1 MRAEFER
8 EHTGDS
14 SKVHDKFVEQ
24 TITRQ
29 RSAIPLYPKECNVV
43 TWMKWPRNCW
53 IQKVEKG
60 IPLKKKEIVEMK
72 PRARGMLEKEQVTC
86 KFLLVFRAG
95 VPTSTL
101 PRTAKLLGVII
112 HYWGWDK
119 KISHCIEKLLVC
131 HRGETQT
138 FSFVTKLLLYSY
150 TLTSLTFPLT
160 HCCCYAYQSV
170 VQVCS
175 DIE

>member
-1 MRAEFER
+1 MR
-8 EHTGDS
+8 
-14 SKVHDKFVEQ
+14 
-24 TITRQ
+24 
-29 RSAIPLYPKECNVV
+29 
-43 TWMKWPRNCW
+43 WPRNCW

-101 PRTAKLLGVII
+101 PRTARLLGVII
-112 HYWGWDK
+112 HYWGCDK
-119 KISHCIEKLLVC
+119 KISHCIEKLFVC

-138 FSFVTKLLLYSY
+138 LSFVTEQLPYWY
-150 TLTSLTFPLT
+150 TLTSLTLPLAVMHT
-160 HCCCYAYQSV
+160 RVLSRC
-170 VQVCS
+170 VQTLNKDEWMVKWRKSQDWCKYKNKNLS
-175 DIE
+175 MIVGN